1 MKGGMPQM
9 YGGIFGRWLI
19 GKLEYANKDYV
30 SGSNGHD
37 NLAIRGKMSPK
48 PSATTTS
55 DCSSSSGSTTAYRTP
70 NTASW
75 LLGSR

>member
-37 NLAIRGKMSPK
+37 NLAIRGKNVTK
-48 PSATTTS
+48 AKC
-55 DCSSSSGSTTAYRTP
+55 DDNKR
-70 NTASW
+70 
-75 LLGSR
+75 LFQQ